1 MKIKICGLTDPENSK
16 QIASLDIH
24 AIGLVFFTESPRA
37 VSIEQANEIIQE
49 LPPFINKVGLFV
61 NANSNFVDQVLNS
74 VNIDTIQFHGD
85 ESSSDCSQ
93 FQMPFIKAI
102 RMREG
107 TNLLS
112 QAEEFSS
119 ASGLLLDSFEE
130 DSYGGT
136 GKSFDWNLIKNNLDL
151 PIILAGGLNKDNI
164 MSAIEKTQPYAIDI
178 SSGVEVD
185 KGIKDIGKTKEIIEI
200 VKSIRRIYF

>member
-24 AIGLVFFTESPRA
+24 AIGLVFFNESPRA
-37 VSIEQANEIIQE
+37 VSIGQANEIIQE

-61 NANSNFVDQVLNS
+61 DASNNFVDQVLNS

-107 TNLLS
+107 TDLLI

-119 ASGLLLDSFEE
+119 AAGLLLDSFEE

-136 GKSFDWNLIKNNLDL
+136 GKSFDWNLIRDRIGL
-151 PIILAGGLNKDNI
+151 PIILAGGLNKDNVI
-164 MSAIEKTQPYAIDI
+164 SAIEKTQPYAIDI
-178 SSGVEVD
+178 SSGVELE
-185 KGIKDIGKTKEIIEI
+185 KGIKDIEMVKDIIKL
-200 VKSIRRIYF
+200 VKNL

>member
-24 AIGLVFFTESPRA
+24 AIGLVFFNESPRA

-61 NANSNFVDQVLNS
+61 NASSNFVDQVLNS

-107 TNLLS
+107 TNLLK

-119 ASGLLLDSFEE
+119 AAGLLLDSFEE

-136 GKSFDWNLIKNNLDL
+136 GKSFDWNLIRDNIDL
-151 PIILAGGLNKDNI
+151 PIILAGGLNKDNV

-185 KGIKDIGKTKEIIEI
+185 KGIKDIEKIKEII
-200 VKSIRRIYF
+200 SLTRRIL

>member
-24 AIGLVFFTESPRA
+24 AIGLVFFNESPRA

-49 LPPFINKVGLFV
+49 IPPFINKVGLFV

-107 TNLLS
+107 TNLLK

-119 ASGLLLDSFEE
+119 AAGLLLDSFEE

-151 PIILAGGLNKDNI
+151 PIILAGGLNKDNV

-185 KGIKDIGKTKEIIEI
+185 KGIKDIEKTKEIIEI
-200 VKSIRRIYF
+200 VKSI

>member
-24 AIGLVFFTESPRA
+24 AIGLVFFNESPRA

-61 NANSNFVDQVLNS
+61 NASSNFVDQVLNS

-107 TNLLS
+107 TNLLK

-119 ASGLLLDSFEE
+119 AAGLLLDSFEE

-136 GKSFDWNLIKNNLDL
+136 GNSFDWNLIRDKVDL
-151 PIILAGGLNKDNI
+151 PVILAGGLNKDNVLQ
-164 MSAIEKTQPYAIDI
+164 AIEKVQPYAIDI
-178 SSGVEVD
+178 SSGVEVE

-200 VKSIRRIYF
+200 VKSI

>member
-1 MKIKICGLTDPENSK
+1 MKIKICGLTDPENSI

-24 AIGLVFFTESPRA
+24 AIGLVFFNESPRA

-61 NANSNFVDQVLNS
+61 NASSNFVDQVLNS

-107 TNLLS
+107 TNLLK

-119 ASGLLLDSFEE
+119 AAGLLLDSFEE

-185 KGIKDIGKTKEIIEI
+185 KGIKDIEKTKEIIEI
-200 VKSIRRIYF
+200 VKSI

>member
-24 AIGLVFFTESPRA
+24 AIGLVFFNESPRA
-37 VSIEQANEIIQE
+37 VSIGQANEIIQE

-61 NANSNFVDQVLNS
+61 NASNNFVDQVLNS

-93 FQMPFIKAI
+93 FQIPFIKAI

-107 TNLLS
+107 TDLLI

-119 ASGLLLDSFEE
+119 AAGLLLDSFEE

-136 GKSFDWNLIKNNLDL
+136 GKSFDWNLIRDRIGL
-151 PIILAGGLNKDNI
+151 PIILAGGLNKDNVI
-164 MSAIEKTQPYAIDI
+164 SAIEKTQPYAIDI
-178 SSGVEVD
+178 SSGVELE
-185 KGIKDIGKTKEIIEI
+185 KGIKDIEMVKDIIKL
-200 VKSIRRIYF
+200 VKNL

>member
-24 AIGLVFFTESPRA
+24 AIGLVFFNESPRA

-107 TNLLS
+107 INLLS

-136 GKSFDWNLIKNNLDL
+136 GKSFDWNLIRDNINF
-151 PIILAGGLNKDNI
+151 PIILAGGLNKDNVKL
-164 MSAIEKTQPYAIDI
+164 AIEKTQPYAIDI
-178 SSGVEVD
+178 SSGVEVE
-185 KGIKDIGKTKEIIEI
+185 KGIKDIGKTREIIEI
-200 VKSIRRIYF
+200 VKSI

>member
-24 AIGLVFFTESPRA
+24 AIGLVFFNESPRA

-49 LPPFINKVGLFV
+49 IPPFINKVGLFV

-151 PIILAGGLNKDNI
+151 PIILAGGLNKDNVI
-164 MSAIEKTQPYAIDI
+164 SAIEKTQPYAIDI
-178 SSGVEVD
+178 SSGVETE
-185 KGIKDIGKTKEIIEI
+185 KGIKDIEKTKEIIEI
-200 VKSIRRIYF
+200 VKSI

>member
-24 AIGLVFFTESPRA
+24 AIGLVFFNESPRA

-112 QAEEFSS
+112 QVEEFSS
-119 ASGLLLDSFEE
+119 AAGLLLDSFEE

-136 GKSFDWNLIKNNLDL
+136 GKSFDWNLIRDNINF
-151 PIILAGGLNKDNI
+151 PIILAGGLNKDNVKL
-164 MSAIEKTQPYAIDI
+164 AIEKTQPYAIDI
-178 SSGVEVD
+178 SSGVEVE
-185 KGIKDIGKTKEIIEI
+185 KGIKDIGKTREIIEI
-200 VKSIRRIYF
+200 VKSI

>member
-1 MKIKICGLTDPENSK
+1 MKVKICGITDSENAK
-16 QIASLDIH
+16 KIGQLNIN
-24 AIGLVFFTESPRA
+24 AIGLVFYDKSPRA
-37 VSIEQANEIIQE
+37 ISIPQANKIIDS
-49 LPPFINKVGLFV
+49 LPPFISKVGLFV
-61 NANSNFVDQVLNS
+61 NSKSSYIDQVLNS

-85 ESSSDCSQ
+85 ESPSDCSQ

-107 TNLLS
+107 TNLLK

-119 ASGLLLDSFEE
+119 AAGLLLDSFEE

-136 GKSFDWNLIKNNLDL
+136 GKSFDWNLIRDNIDL
-151 PIILAGGLNKDNI
+151 PIILAGGLNKDNV

-185 KGIKDIGKTKEIIEI
+185 KGIKDIEKTKEIIEI
-200 VKSIRRIYF
+200 VKSI

>member
-24 AIGLVFFTESPRA
+24 AIGLVFFNESPRA

-61 NANSNFVDQVLNS
+61 NASSNFVDQVLNS

-107 TNLLS
+107 INLLK

-119 ASGLLLDSFEE
+119 AAGLLLDSFEE

-136 GKSFDWNLIKNNLDL
+136 GKSFDWNLIRDNIDL

-164 MSAIEKTQPYAIDI
+164 MSAIEKTQLYAIDI

-185 KGIKDIGKTKEIIEI
+185 KGIKDIEKTKEIIEI
-200 VKSIRRIYF
+200 VKNI

>member
-16 QIASLDIH
+16 QIASLEIH
-24 AIGLVFFTESPRA
+24 AIGLVFFNESPRS

-85 ESSSDCSQ
+85 ENSSDCSQ

-119 ASGLLLDSFEE
+119 AAGLLLDSFEK

-136 GKSFDWNLIKNNLDL
+136 GKPFDWNLIREKIDL
-151 PIILAGGLNKDNI
+151 PIILAGGLNKDNV

-178 SSGVEVD
+178 SSGVETE
-185 KGIKDIGKTKEIIEI
+185 KGIKDIEKTKEIIEI
-200 VKSIRRIYF
+200 VKSI

>member
-24 AIGLVFFTESPRA
+24 AIGLVFFNESPRA

-185 KGIKDIGKTKEIIEI
+185 KGIKDIEKTKEIIEI
-200 VKSIRRIYF
+200 VKSI

>member
-24 AIGLVFFTESPRA
+24 AIGLVFFNESPRA

-107 TNLLS
+107 INLLS

-200 VKSIRRIYF
+200 VKSI

>member
-24 AIGLVFFTESPRA
+24 AIGLVFFNESPRA
-37 VSIEQANEIIQE
+37 VSIGQANEIIQE

-61 NANSNFVDQVLNS
+61 NASNNFVDQVLNS

-107 TNLLS
+107 TDLLI

-119 ASGLLLDSFEE
+119 AAGLLLDSFEE

-136 GKSFDWNLIKNNLDL
+136 GKSFDWNLIRDRIDP
-151 PIILAGGLNKDNI
+151 PIILAGGLNKDNVI
-164 MSAIEKTQPYAIDI
+164 SAIEKTQPYAIDI
-178 SSGVEVD
+178 SSGVELE
-185 KGIKDIGKTKEIIEI
+185 KGIKDIEMVKDIIKL
-200 VKSIRRIYF
+200 VKNL

>member
-24 AIGLVFFTESPRA
+24 AIGLVFFNESPRA
-37 VSIEQANEIIQE
+37 VSIGQANEIIQE

-61 NANSNFVDQVLNS
+61 NASNNFVDQVLNS

-107 TNLLS
+107 TDLLI

-119 ASGLLLDSFEE
+119 AAGLLLDSFEE

-136 GKSFDWNLIKNNLDL
+136 GKSFDWNLIRDRIGL
-151 PIILAGGLNKDNI
+151 PIILAGGLNKDNVI
-164 MSAIEKTQPYAIDI
+164 SAIEKTQPYAIDI
-178 SSGVEVD
+178 SSGVELE
-185 KGIKDIGKTKEIIEI
+185 KGIKDIEMVKDIIKL
-200 VKSIRRIYF
+200 VKNL

>member
-24 AIGLVFFTESPRA
+24 AIGLVFFNESPRA

-61 NANSNFVDQVLNS
+61 NANANFVDQVLNS

-119 ASGLLLDSFEE
+119 AAGLLLDSFEE

-136 GKSFDWNLIKNNLDL
+136 GKSFDWNLIRDKIDL
-151 PIILAGGLNKDNI
+151 PIILAGGLNKDNVKF
-164 MSAIEKTQPYAIDI
+164 ALEQAQPYAIDI
-178 SSGVEVD
+178 SSGVEVE

-200 VKSIRRIYF
+200 VKSI

>member
-1 MKIKICGLTDPENSK
+1 MKVKICGITDSENAKKIGQLS
-16 QIASLDIH
+16 IN
-24 AIGLVFFTESPRA
+24 AIGLVFYDKSPRA
-37 VSIEQANEIIQE
+37 ISIPQANKIIDS
-49 LPPFINKVGLFV
+49 LPPFISKVGLFV
-61 NANSNFVDQVLNS
+61 NSKSSYIDQVLNS

-85 ESSSDCSQ
+85 ENPSDCSQ

-107 TNLLS
+107 TNLLK

-119 ASGLLLDSFEE
+119 AAGLLLDSFEE

-136 GKSFDWNLIKNNLDL
+136 GKSFDWNLIRYNIDL
-151 PIILAGGLNKDNI
+151 PIILAGGLNKDNVI
-164 MSAIEKTQPYAIDI
+164 SAIEKTQPYAIDI
-178 SSGVEVD
+178 SSGVETE

-200 VKSIRRIYF
+200 VKSL

>member
-24 AIGLVFFTESPRA
+24 AIGLVFFNESPRA
-37 VSIEQANEIIQE
+37 VSIGQANEIIQE

-61 NANSNFVDQVLNS
+61 NASNNFVDQVLNS

-107 TNLLS
+107 TDLLI

-119 ASGLLLDSFEE
+119 AAGLLLDSFEE

-136 GKSFDWNLIKNNLDL
+136 GKSFDWNLIRDRIGL
-151 PIILAGGLNKDNI
+151 PIILAGGLNKDNVI
-164 MSAIEKTQPYAIDI
+164 SAIEKTQPYAIDI
-178 SSGVEVD
+178 SSGVELE
-185 KGIKDIGKTKEIIEI
+185 KGIKDIEMVKDIIKL
-200 VKSIRRIYF
+200 VNNL

>member
-24 AIGLVFFTESPRA
+24 AIGLVFFNESPRA

-61 NANSNFVDQVLNS
+61 NASSNFVDQVLNS

-107 TNLLS
+107 TNLLK

-119 ASGLLLDSFEE
+119 AAGLLLDSFEE

-185 KGIKDIGKTKEIIEI
+185 KGIKDIEKTKEIIEI
-200 VKSIRRIYF
+200 VKSI

>member
-24 AIGLVFFTESPRA
+24 AIGLVFFNESPRA

-61 NANSNFVDQVLNS
+61 NASSNFVDQVLNS

-112 QAEEFSS
+112 QAEEFFS
-119 ASGLLLDSFEE
+119 AAGLLLDSFEK

-136 GKSFDWNLIKNNLDL
+136 GKSFDWNLLRDNIDL
-151 PIILAGGLNKDNI
+151 PIILAGGLNKDNVK
-164 MSAIEKTQPYAIDI
+164 SAIEKTQPYAIDI
-178 SSGVEVD
+178 SSGVEIE
-185 KGIKDIGKTKEIIEI
+185 KGIKDIEKTKEIIEI
-200 VKSIRRIYF
+200 VKSI

>member
-1 MKIKICGLTDPENSK
+1 MRLFKSFRPLLTK
-16 QIASLDIH
+16 
-24 AIGLVFFTESPRA
+24 LVY
-37 VSIEQANEIIQE
+37 
-49 LPPFINKVGLFV
+49 FV
-61 NANSNFVDQVLNS
+61 NASSNFVDQVLNS

-107 TNLLS
+107 TNLLK

-119 ASGLLLDSFEE
+119 AAGLLLDSFEE

-136 GKSFDWNLIKNNLDL
+136 GKSFDWNLIRDNIDL
-151 PIILAGGLNKDNI
+151 PIILAGGLNKDNV

-200 VKSIRRIYF
+200 VKSI

>member
-24 AIGLVFFTESPRA
+24 AIGLVFFNESPRA

-61 NANSNFVDQVLNS
+61 NASSNFVDQVLNS

-107 TNLLS
+107 INLLK

-119 ASGLLLDSFEE
+119 AAGLLLDSFEE

-185 KGIKDIGKTKEIIEI
+185 KGIKDIEKTKEIIEI
-200 VKSIRRIYF
+200 VKSI

>member
-1 MKIKICGLTDPENSK
+1 MKVKICGITDSENAK
-16 QIASLDIH
+16 KIGQLNIN
-24 AIGLVFFTESPRA
+24 AIGLVFYDKSPRA
-37 VSIEQANEIIQE
+37 ISIPQANKIIDS
-49 LPPFINKVGLFV
+49 LPPFISKVGLFV
-61 NANSNFVDQVLNS
+61 NSKSSYIDQVLNS

-85 ESSSDCSQ
+85 ENPSDCSQ

-107 TNLLS
+107 TNLLK

-119 ASGLLLDSFEE
+119 AAGLLLDSFEE

-136 GKSFDWNLIKNNLDL
+136 GKSFDWNLIRDNIDL
-151 PIILAGGLNKDNI
+151 PIILAGGLNKDNV

-200 VKSIRRIYF
+200 VKSI

>member
-1 MKIKICGLTDPENSK
+1 MKVKICGITDSENAK
-16 QIASLDIH
+16 KIGQLNIN
-24 AIGLVFFTESPRA
+24 AIGLVFYDKSPRA
-37 VSIEQANEIIQE
+37 ISIPQANKIIDS
-49 LPPFINKVGLFV
+49 LPPFISKVGLFV
-61 NANSNFVDQVLNS
+61 NSKSSYIDQVLNS

-85 ESSSDCSQ
+85 ESPSDCSQ

-107 TNLLS
+107 TNLLK

-119 ASGLLLDSFEE
+119 AAGLLLDSFEE

-136 GKSFDWNLIKNNLDL
+136 GKSFDWNLIRDNIDL
-151 PIILAGGLNKDNI
+151 PIILAGGLNKDNV

-178 SSGVEVD
+178 SSGVEVY

-200 VKSIRRIYF
+200 VKSI

>member
-24 AIGLVFFTESPRA
+24 AIGLVFFNESPRA

-61 NANSNFVDQVLNS
+61 NASSNFVDQVLNS

-185 KGIKDIGKTKEIIEI
+185 KGIKDIEKTKEIIEI
-200 VKSIRRIYF
+200 VKSI

>member
-24 AIGLVFFTESPRA
+24 AIGLVFFNESPRA
-37 VSIEQANEIIQE
+37 VSIGQANEIIQE

-200 VKSIRRIYF
+200 VKSI

>member
-16 QIASLDIH
+16 QIASLDVH
-24 AIGLVFFTESPRA
+24 AIGLIFFNESPRA

-185 KGIKDIGKTKEIIEI
+185 KGIKDIEKTKEIIEI
-200 VKSIRRIYF
+200 VKSI

>member
-16 QIASLDIH
+16 KIASLDIH
-24 AIGLVFFTESPRA
+24 AIGLVFYSESPRV

-112 QAEEFSS
+112 HAEEFSS
-119 ASGLLLDSFEE
+119 AAGLLLDSFEE
-130 DSYGGT
+130 DSFGGT
-136 GKSFDWNLIKNNLDL
+136 GKPFDWNLIGHNTDL
-151 PIILAGGLNKDNI
+151 PIILAGGLNKDNVFL
-164 MSAIEKTQPYAIDI
+164 AIEKTQPYAIDI
-178 SSGVEVD
+178 SSGVEVE
-185 KGIKDIGKTKEIIEI
+185 KGIKDIEKTKEIIEI
-200 VKSIRRIYF
+200 VKNI

>member
-1 MKIKICGLTDPENSK
+1 MKVKICGITDSENAK
-16 QIASLDIH
+16 KIGQLNIN
-24 AIGLVFFTESPRA
+24 AIGLVFYDKSPRA
-37 VSIEQANEIIQE
+37 ISIPQANKIIDS
-49 LPPFINKVGLFV
+49 LPPFISKVGLFV
-61 NANSNFVDQVLNS
+61 NSKSSYIDQVLNS

-85 ESSSDCSQ
+85 ESPSDCSQ

-107 TNLLS
+107 TNLLK

-119 ASGLLLDSFEE
+119 AAGLLLDSFEE

-136 GKSFDWNLIKNNLDL
+136 GKSFDWNLIRDNIDL
-151 PIILAGGLNKDNI
+151 PIILAGGLNKDNVI
-164 MSAIEKTQPYAIDI
+164 SAIEKTQPYAIDI
-178 SSGVEVD
+178 SSGVEVE

-200 VKSIRRIYF
+200 VKSI